1 MHTRTHLQSAESEE
15 ELQASI
21 DKLLSEY
28 SALPEETSVTS
39 RRNIQLNIG
48 LSFER
53 LGNHQRAL
61 AHYRE
66 VKPLYRESLRACACV
81 CVRVCVCV
89 CACVC
94 DTVCLLVRV
103 MKCMFRGE
111 PPHPLHG

>member
-48 LSFER
+48 LSLER

-66 VKPLYRESLRACACV
+66 VKPLYRESVCACACVCVRVCACV

-89 CACVC
+89 GYCVS
-94 DTVCLLVRV
+94 V
-103 MKCMFRGE
+103 GE
-111 PPHPLHG
+111 GNEVYVSW

>member
-48 LSFER
+48 LSLER

-66 VKPLYRESLRACACV
+66 VKPLYRESVWRKREGIAVPLGQITFSSLRQQNS
-81 CVRVCVCV
+81 
-89 CACVC
+89 
-94 DTVCLLVRV
+94 VCLA
-103 MKCMFRGE
+103 
-111 PPHPLHG
+111 